1 MEVSFM
7 VVKRVKIRNSARN
20 KYSSKHRRSKA
31 GESNN
36 EVGQVFVLGRGHLI
50 VPRMEHVIDTR

>member
-1 MEVSFM
+1 M
-7 VVKRVKIRNSARN
+7 VVKRVKICNSARN